1 MGRDVASITVL
12 DGAMGGEIQR
22 RIPAAGHG
30 LWSATALVEAPELVV
45 DLHREYID
53 AGADVI
59 TTNTYSTVPS
69 YLGKGGMADRFEEF
83 TGLAARLARKAAKA
97 ASQADRQVR
106 VAGAL
111 PPLDESYRSDL
122 VPAFDEAAPIYRRM
136 VRAMADDVDLFL
148 CETMS
153 CAREARCAAE
163 QALGHGGGKP
173 VYVSWTL
180 GEEPG
185 TGLRSGETVR
195 DALAT
200 LDGLDVAAFLFN
212 CTHPEAIE
220 VGLQELKALTDK
232 PLGCYPNRLNR
243 VPDGWTLDNERV
255 VGLRDD
261 LPVELYVKSIQR
273 SIDHGA
279 TIVGGCCGIGPQY
292 IRAMSESVR
301 SAAAE

>member
-1 MGRDVASITVL
+1 MGRDEASITVL
-12 DGAMGGEIQR
+12 DGAMGGEIQS
-22 RIPAAGHG
+22 RIPKAAHG
-30 LWSATALVEAPELVV
+30 LWSATALVEAPDLVV

-59 TTNTYSTVPS
+59 TTNTYSTIPS
-69 YLGKGGMADRFEEF
+69 YLGKGGMADRFEEL
-83 TGLAARLARKAAKA
+83 TGLAARLARKAA
-97 ASQADRQVR
+97 SQADRPVL

-111 PPLDESYRSDL
+111 PPLDESYRPDL
-122 VPAFDEAAPIYRRM
+122 VPSFDEAAPIYRRM
-136 VRAMADDVDLFL
+136 VRAMAADVDLFL
-148 CETMS
+148 CETMAS
-153 CAREARCAAE
+153 AREARCAAE

-185 TGLRSGETVR
+185 TGLRSGETIA
-195 DALAT
+195 DAFAA
-200 LDGLDVAAFLFN
+200 LDGLDIAAFLFN
-212 CTHPEAIE
+212 CTHPESIE
-220 VGLQELKALTDK
+220 VGLKELKPLTDK

-243 VPDGWTLDNERV
+243 VPEGWTLDNERV

-261 LPVELYVKSIQR
+261 LPVELYVESIQR

-301 SAAAE
+301 NGASG

>member
-1 MGRDVASITVL
+1 MGRDIASITVL

-22 RIPAAGHG
+22 RIPGAAHG
-30 LWSATALVEAPELVV
+30 LWSATALVEAPELVE
-45 DLHREYID
+45 DLHREYIE

-59 TTNTYSTVPS
+59 TTNTYSTIPS
-69 YLGKGGMADRFEEF
+69 YLGKGGMADRFEEL
-83 TGLAARLARKAAKA
+83 TGLAARLARKAA
-97 ASQADRQVR
+97 SQADRR
-106 VAGAL
+106 ILVAGAL
-111 PPLDESYRSDL
+111 PPLEESYRSDL
-122 VPAFDEAAPIYRRM
+122 VPAFDEAVPVYRRM
-136 VRAMADDVDLFL
+136 VHAMADDVDLFL

-180 GEEPG
+180 SEEPG
-185 TGLRSGETVR
+185 SGLRSGETVR
-195 DALAT
+195 EAFAT
-200 LDGLDVAAFLFN
+200 LDGLDIAAFLFN

-220 VGLQELKALTDK
+220 VGLVELKALTDK

-243 VPDGWTLDNERV
+243 VPEGWTLDNERE

-261 LPVELYVKSIQR
+261 LPIELYVESIQR
-273 SIDHGA
+273 SIDNGA

-301 SAAAE
+301 SAVSG